1 MKKPYWIIVL
11 VAVAPVALWIVFL
24 RSNTSD
30 KFAKQNLKNAEA
42 KDDMPDV
49 TASEIVGI
57 EEYTEPFLAIDDGD
71 YPYEEIVSETNEIE
85 AKLLKEKGLL
95 WTDSYISW
103 KPDGAQYVAL
113 KLPRA
118 RINLFMETQD
128 DLVVPMV
135 TWGHGVFE
143 WMTDKYSVW
152 EYRKRREIDGFANSV
167 GYDLLANM
175 VPDLRQKW
183 MDDHGLESFRARPLG
198 VRRISVPVLPVD
210 FPRRFPEL
218 AENEDLIK
226 LYRSSLRA
234 GEWYRF
240 VVHGGGISSS
250 GTPQGK
256 VIRRLTFIRMPDAE
270 DLELGKVIVI
280 NHVFR
285 KNEDDHP
292 PKNFTNWYTKEDI
305 AKGLH
310 LKETFIDVNVNV
322 NPELFSKESK
332 LRAVY
337 CHNIPSRGFLNS
349 DILSRKQLSC
359 TYRVSQVRRGGI
371 FLAKVDDDV
380 VTIPMAVRNIKK
392 GQTDVSFPDD
402 ADYVLKNPVSC
413 RVAIPPDLKEILG
426 TAFDSYLHIGINDG
440 APVAMGKPEDGGQ
453 SVEFKVN
460 EGEFYIRF
468 LKTPELICPGKVVIC
483 KGHPEVTIKPLSVAE
498 KAKWEEHWNL
508 LKSRHPLAQK

>member
-1 MKKPYWIIVL
+1 MKRTYWIAGFLILIIL
-11 VAVAPVALWIVFL
+11 VFWILFNQSG
-24 RSNTSD
+24 RTNEETD
-30 KFAKQNLKNAEA
+30 F
-42 KDDMPDV
+42 
-49 TASEIVGI
+49 TAGDSHRADSPMSEIVGI
-57 EEYTEPFLAIDDGD
+57 EEYSNPFLLINRKGL
-71 YPYEEIVSETNEIE
+71 PYDATYHTLIEKVYEIE
-85 AKLLKEKGLL
+85 ARLVKEKGLA

-103 KPDGAQYVAL
+103 KSNGAEYSAS
-113 KLPRA
+113 KLPRLQ
-118 RINLFMETQD
+118 INLFMETQD
-128 DLVVPMV
+128 GRVVPMV
-135 TWGHGVFE
+135 SSGIGMFE
-143 WMTDKYSVW
+143 WMTDKYSVS
-152 EYRKRREIDGFANSV
+152 EYDKLRYTSNFENAVS
-167 GYDLLANM
+167 YTLLANM
-175 VPDLRQKW
+175 DPDPREKW
-183 MDDHGLESFRARPLG
+183 MDDHGLESFRARPWG
-198 VRRISVPVLPVD
+198 IKEISIPILPVN
-210 FPRRFPEL
+210 FTKKFPEL
-218 AENEDLIK
+218 AKVEDIVK
-226 LYRSSLRA
+226 LFRPAVRA

-240 VVHGGGISSS
+240 VVHGGRGISLSETLQ
-250 GTPQGK
+250 GT
-256 VIRRLTFIRMPDAE
+256 IRRRVTYIRTPDAE
-270 DLELGKVIVI
+270 DLEMGKVIVM

-285 KNEDDHP
+285 QNEQP
-292 PKNFTNWYTKEDI
+292 PIDFTNRYTKEQI

-413 RVAIPPDLKEILG
+413 RVAIPTDLKEILG

-453 SVEFKVN
+453 SVEFKAN
-460 EGEFYIRF
+460 EGEYYIRF
-468 LKTPELICPGKVVIC
+468 LKTPDLICPGKVTIQ
-483 KGHPEVTIKPLSVAE
+483 KDASEVTIKPLTE
-498 KAKWEEHWNL
+498 DEHAKWEKHWAL
-508 LKSRHPLAQK
+508 LKSRHPLAKE